1 MPLIVC
7 NFLSYIRI
15 VLCLWRKFQL
25 FMPKFFKNNKK
36 SLIAFG
42 TCLLFIVCL
51 VIANFIASSVLS
63 AGKNVSE
70 VKSSAFDLYMIS
82 LAKSQ
87 VKSEAL
93 SLSADYQKIGAGGYI
108 WEQDGYFHVIS
119 SAYSNK
125 NDAILVQNSVK
136 AKGIENSL
144 INVHFNGLSINGN
157 FTDNEGKVL
166 NKALNSF
173 QNYYHSLYD
182 IAISYDTSVYN
193 EISARLA
200 VNNSHSTLSSLLA
213 DFETIFEDA
222 CTASPLKN
230 LHSALNDALSI
241 SKDLCSGVPVNAG
254 QTYSSLIKYHYLK
267 ILDIYLNLSAK

>member
-1 MPLIVC
+1 MPI
-7 NFLSYIRI
+7 
-15 VLCLWRKFQL
+15 
-25 FMPKFFKNNKK
+25 FFKNNKK
-36 SLIAFG
+36 SLIAMG
-42 TCLLFIVCL
+42 SCLLFIVCL
-51 VIANFIASSVLS
+51 VIANFIASSLI
-63 AGKNVSE
+63 ATGKNVSE
-70 VKSSAFDLYMIS
+70 VKSSAYDLYMIS

-87 VKSEAL
+87 VKSEAI

-108 WEQDGYFHVIS
+108 WEQEGYFHVIS

-136 AKGIENSL
+136 AKGIESCL
-144 INVHFNGLSINGN
+144 INVHFDSYTINGN
-157 FTDNEGKVL
+157 FTDSEAKVL
-166 NKALNSF
+166 TKALNCF

-200 VNNSHSTLSSLLA
+200 VNNAHSTLSSMLA
-213 DFETIFEDA
+213 DFETIFADD
-222 CTASPLKN
+222 CTATPLKD
-230 LHSALNDALSI
+230 LHTALNDALSA

-267 ILDIYLNLSAK
+267 ILKIYLNLTTK